1 MLNKKKGKE
10 KSLRRKKDN
19 RRKLLDVIEVQVL
32 IRKNKRELKNQNLK
46 MKKMLTFYKM
56 LQNTTNQELYLRLRL
71 SHHKKMR
78 TMHLSQNYS
87 THIFL

>member
-56 LQNTTNQELYLRLRL
+56 LQNTINQELYLRLR
-71 SHHKKMR
+71 
-78 TMHLSQNYS
+78 
-87 THIFL
+87 

>member
-1 MLNKKKGKE
+1 LKNKKNMLNKKKGKE

-19 RRKLLDVIEVQVL
+19 RRKLLGVIEVQVL

-56 LQNTTNQELYLRLRL
+56 LQNTINQELYLRLR
-71 SHHKKMR
+71 
-78 TMHLSQNYS
+78 
-87 THIFL
+87 

>member
-1 MLNKKKGKE
+1 LKNKKNMLNKKKGKE

-19 RRKLLDVIEVQVL
+19 RRKLLGVIEVQVL

-56 LQNTTNQELYLRLRL
+56 LQNTTNQELYLRLR
-71 SHHKKMR
+71 
-78 TMHLSQNYS
+78 
-87 THIFL
+87 

>member
-1 MLNKKKGKE
+1 MKNKKNMLNKKKGKE

-19 RRKLLDVIEVQVL
+19 RRKLLGVIEVQVL

-56 LQNTTNQELYLRLRL
+56 LQNTINQELYLRLR
-71 SHHKKMR
+71 
-78 TMHLSQNYS
+78 
-87 THIFL
+87 

>member
-19 RRKLLDVIEVQVL
+19 RRKLLGVIEVQVL

-56 LQNTTNQELYLRLRL
+56 LQNTINQELYLRLR
-71 SHHKKMR
+71 
-78 TMHLSQNYS
+78 
-87 THIFL
+87 

>member
-1 MLNKKKGKE
+1 MKNKKNMLNKKKGKE

-56 LQNTTNQELYLRLRL
+56 LQNTINQELYLRLR
-71 SHHKKMR
+71 
-78 TMHLSQNYS
+78 
-87 THIFL
+87 

>member
-56 LQNTTNQELYLRLRL
+56 LQNTTNQELYLRLR
-71 SHHKKMR
+71 
-78 TMHLSQNYS
+78 
-87 THIFL
+87 